1 MMKGIGYGAILW
13 MSPYV
18 TAIPL
23 LSLMKTDLLLFKTIM
38 MLEGALVGAALMVWY
53 FLDVKGEYLREGI
66 RLAAVW
72 MLVGWL
78 LDFVALIPFAE
89 LTLPRYFI
97 EIGLRY
103 LAIAAPTVAVGFV
116 LERRARPATPSL
128 G

>member
-66 RLAAVW
+66 RLAVVW
-72 MLVGWL
+72 VLVGWL
-78 LDFVALIPFAE
+78 SDFVALIPFAE